1 MKEDSYAHQG
11 SIYLIKKT
19 VKTVVVMIG
28 GCNTRMTNG
37 VQQTKGQI
45 Y

>member
-1 MKEDSYAHQG
+1 MLTKAAFTW
-11 SIYLIKKT
+11 LKKT